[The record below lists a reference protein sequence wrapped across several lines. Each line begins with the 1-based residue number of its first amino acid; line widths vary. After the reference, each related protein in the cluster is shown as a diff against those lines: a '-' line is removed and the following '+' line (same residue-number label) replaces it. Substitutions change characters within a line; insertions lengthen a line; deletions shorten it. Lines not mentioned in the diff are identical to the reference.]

1 MFFLLETMQQENKG
15 TIMIQSIA
23 VKDYMSASLVTFTPE
38 MDVMNAIDILVKN
51 RISGAPV
58 VDEHG
63 NLIGLLSEKDCMKVA
78 IQAGY
83 YEQLGGRVEDYMTK
97 QVITV
102 EAEASVLEVAK
113 LFMEKGPRRYP
124 VVEDNRLVGQISRRD
139 VLRSLLGM
147 NVH

>member
-1 MFFLLETMQQENKG
+1 
-15 TIMIQSIA
+15 MIQSIM
-23 VKDYMSASLVTFTPE
+23 VKDYMSASLVTFAPD
-38 MDVMNAIDILVKN
+38 MDVMNAIDVLVKN

-58 VDEHG
+58 IDDHG

-83 YEQLGGRVEDYMTK
+83 YEELGGRVADYMTK
-97 QVITV
+97 NVITV
-102 EAEASVLEVAK
+102 ESESSVLEVAK

-139 VLRSLLGM
+139 VLRALTEM
-147 NVH
+147 NSHT

>member
-1 MFFLLETMQQENKG
+1 
-15 TIMIQSIA
+15 MIQSIA
-23 VKDYMSASLVTFTPE
+23 VKDYMSASLVTFTPD
-38 MDVMNAIDILVKN
+38 MDVMNAINVLVKN

-58 VDEHG
+58 IDERG

-83 YEQLGGRVEDYMTK
+83 YEQLGGRVDDYMTK
-97 QVITV
+97 KVITV
-102 EAEASVLEVAK
+102 EADSSVLEVAK

-147 NVH
+147 NSH

>member
-1 MFFLLETMQQENKG
+1 
-15 TIMIQSIA
+15 
-23 VKDYMSASLVTFTPE
+23 
-38 MDVMNAIDILVKN
+38 
-51 RISGAPV
+51 
-58 VDEHG
+58 
-63 NLIGLLSEKDCMKVA
+63 MKVA

-97 QVITV
+97 QVVTV

-113 LFMEKGPRRYP
+113 LFMEQGPRRYP

-147 NVH
+147 NAH

>member
-1 MFFLLETMQQENKG
+1 
-15 TIMIQSIA
+15 MIQSIE
-23 VKDYMSASLVTFTPE
+23 VKDYMSASLVTFTPD
-38 MDVMNAIDILVKN
+38 MDVMNAIDVLVKN

-58 VDEHG
+58 VDDRG

-97 QVITV
+97 QVVTV
-102 EAEASVLEVAK
+102 EAESSVLEVAK

-139 VLRSLLGM
+139 VLRSLL
-147 NVH
+147 

>member
-1 MFFLLETMQQENKG
+1 
-15 TIMIQSIA
+15 MIHSIV
-23 VKDYMSASLVTFTPE
+23 VKDYMSASLVTFTPD

-58 VDEHG
+58 IDERG
-63 NLIGLLSEKDCMKVA
+63 NLVGLLSEKDCMKVA

-83 YEQLGGRVEDYMTK
+83 YEQLGGRVGDYMTK
-97 QVITV
+97 NVITV
-102 EAEASVLEVAK
+102 ESEASVLEVAK

-139 VLRSLLGM
+139 VLKSLVDM
-147 NVH
+147 NRH

>member
-1 MFFLLETMQQENKG
+1 
-15 TIMIQSIA
+15 MIQPIA
-23 VKDYMSASLVTFTPE
+23 VKDYMSASLVTFPPD
-38 MDVMNAIDILVKN
+38 MDVMNAIDVLVKN

-58 VDEHG
+58 VDERG

-83 YEQLGGRVEDYMTK
+83 YEELGGRVEDYMTK
-97 QVITV
+97 QVVTV

-139 VLRSLLGM
+139 VLRSLLEM

>member
-1 MFFLLETMQQENKG
+1 
-15 TIMIQSIA
+15 MIHSII
-23 VKDYMSASLVTFTPE
+23 VKDYMSASLVTFTPD
-38 MDVMNAIDILVKN
+38 MDVMNAIDVLVKN

-58 VDEHG
+58 IDNHG

-83 YEQLGGRVEDYMTK
+83 YEELGGRVEDYMTK
-97 QVITV
+97 NVITV
-102 EAEASVLEVAK
+102 ESEASVLEVAK

-139 VLRSLLGM
+139 VLRAFMEM
-147 NVH
+147 NSHN

>member
-1 MFFLLETMQQENKG
+1 
-15 TIMIQSIA
+15 MIQSIM
-23 VKDYMSASLVTFTPE
+23 VKDYMSASLVTFSPN

-58 VDEHG
+58 IDDHG

-78 IQAGY
+78 TQAGY
-83 YEQLGGRVEDYMTK
+83 YEELGGRVEDYMTK

-102 EAEASVLEVAK
+102 ESESSILEVAK
-113 LFMEKGPRRYP
+113 MFLEKGPRRYP

-139 VLRSLLGM
+139 VLRALTELNTPS
-147 NVH
+147 

>member
-1 MFFLLETMQQENKG
+1 
-15 TIMIQSIA
+15 MIHSIA
-23 VKDYMSASLVTFTPE
+23 VKDYMSASLVTFTPD
-38 MDVMNAIDILVKN
+38 MDVMNAIDVLVKH

-58 VDEHG
+58 VNDRG
-63 NLIGLLSEKDCMKVA
+63 SLVGLLSEKDCMQVA
-78 IQAGY
+78 VQAGY

-97 QVITV
+97 NVITV

-139 VLRSLLGM
+139 VLKALVDM
-147 NVH
+147 NSH